1 MNKVAME
8 SSETR
13 EEEINR
19 AAELADVYLRNNN
32 DTLIMTSRELITGK
46 SEFSHYPMMNANSLP

>member
-13 EEEINR
+13 EEEINQ
-19 AAELADVYLRNNN
+19 AAELADVYLRNNK

-46 SEFSHYPMMNANSLP
+46 SEFSYYR